1 MESYSYHDLYAA
13 ARQALRKV
21 DGENAEFTA
30 RQLVSAATDRTVSQ
44 LVADFNLTVFQRD
57 IIRVNRMVERHLKG
71 EPIAYILGQWEFYG
85 LNLTVTPDVLIPR
98 DDTEAVC
105 DLAIHQ
111 TMLSSQNPRVLD
123 LCAGSGCI
131 GLAVAARIKDARVTL
146 GEISPEAIRIAKK
159 NVQDNHLSGRVSCI
173 QLDVRLPAPKF
184 LGQYDMI
191 VSNPPYITARQME
204 ELDTSVR
211 DYEPHLALY
220 GGNDGLD
227 YYRAIVKNY
236 TPVLREGGFICFEF
250 GMGQEA
256 SVCQI
261 LMDHGYR
268 LGRLVRDSGERAR
281 AVMAQKPV
289 SEDTT
294 GKECAE
300 DGEETSGI

>member
-111 TMLSSQNPRVLD
+111 TMLSGQNPRVLD
-123 LCAGSGCI
+123 LCAGSGSRWARFPPRPSELPRKMSRTTTSA
-131 GLAVAARIKDARVTL
+131 GGSAAF
-146 GEISPEAIRIAKK
+146 SWM
-159 NVQDNHLSGRVSCI
+159 SG
-173 QLDVRLPAPKF
+173 F
-184 LGQYDMI
+184 
-191 VSNPPYITARQME
+191 
-204 ELDTSVR
+204 
-211 DYEPHLALY
+211 PHRSFW
-220 GGNDGLD
+220 GN
-227 YYRAIVKNY
+227 
-236 TPVLREGGFICFEF
+236 
-250 GMGQEA
+250 
-256 SVCQI
+256 
-261 LMDHGYR
+261 
-268 LGRLVRDSGERAR
+268 
-281 AVMAQKPV
+281 
-289 SEDTT
+289 TT
-294 GKECAE
+294 
-300 DGEETSGI
+300 